1 VDIPRKAV
9 KSRRRWY
16 YGAAAIVALAL
27 VTLALSRMEPAA
39 PEVERATVW
48 TDTVRRGDM
57 LRQVRGPG
65 TLVAEDIRWI
75 SALTQGRVESKLLQ
89 PGTTVKAGDVL
100 VTLSNP
106 DVERQALEAQ
116 RQLTAAQSDL
126 TTLRNNLQ
134 NQLLSQEAAVAQIQ
148 AQFNDAQ
155 RQATSAEGL
164 AQQNMVSAQEL
175 ARARDNAADLR
186 TRVEVE
192 RKRLDFMKQSMRQ
205 QLAAQE
211 SQLTMLRRLAEFNQ
225 SQIASMQVRSVSSGV
240 LQELPVE
247 LGQWVNSGATLAKVV
262 QPTRL
267 KAVLRIPE
275 TQAKDIVVG
284 QRASIDT
291 RNGIIPGRV
300 IRMDPSA
307 QNGTVAV
314 DIALEGQLPRGARPD
329 LSVDGTVD
337 IERLKDVLYVGRPA
351 YGQAE
356 SSVGLFKL
364 AAGGREASRVNVQL
378 GRSSASTIQVVQG
391 LQPGDIV
398 ILSDMSQY
406 ENADRVRLK

>member
-27 VTLALSRMEPAA
+27 VTLALARMEPAA

-48 TDTVRRGDM
+48 TDTVQRGDM

-134 NQLLSQEAAVAQIQ
+134 NQMLSQEATVAQIQ
-148 AQFNDAQ
+148 ALHNDAQ

-164 AQQNMVSAQEL
+164 ARQNMVSAQEL

-186 TRVEVE
+186 TRLEVE

-364 AAGGREASRVNVQL
+364 DPSGREASRVNVQL

-406 ENADRVRLK
+406 ESADRVKIK

>member
-27 VTLALSRMEPAA
+27 VTLALARMEPAA

-134 NQLLSQEAAVAQIQ
+134 NQMLSQEAAVAQIQ

-175 ARARDNAADLR
+175 ARARDNATDLR

-192 RKRLDFMKQSMRQ
+192 RKRLDFMKESMRQ

-225 SQIASMQVRSVSSGV
+225 SQIASMQVRSVSAGV

-364 AAGGREASRVNVQL
+364 APGGREASRVNVQL

-406 ENADRVRLK
+406 ENADRVRIK

>member
-1 VDIPRKAV
+1 MDIPRKAV

>member
-1 VDIPRKAV
+1 MDIPRKAV

-27 VTLALSRMEPAA
+27 VTLALARMEPAA

-134 NQLLSQEAAVAQIQ
+134 NQMLSQEAAVAQIQ

-175 ARARDNAADLR
+175 ARARDNATDLR

-192 RKRLDFMKQSMRQ
+192 RKRLDFMKESMRQ

-225 SQIASMQVRSVSSGV
+225 SQIASMQVRSVSAGV

-364 AAGGREASRVNVQL
+364 APGGREASRVNVQL

-406 ENADRVRLK
+406 ENADRVRIK

>member
-1 VDIPRKAV
+1 
-9 KSRRRWY
+9 
-16 YGAAAIVALAL
+16 
-27 VTLALSRMEPAA
+27 M
-39 PEVERATVW
+39 
-48 TDTVRRGDM
+48 
-57 LRQVRGPG
+57 
-65 TLVAEDIRWI
+65 
-75 SALTQGRVESKLLQ
+75 KL
-89 PGTTVKAGDVL
+89 
-100 VTLSNP
+100 
-106 DVERQALEAQ
+106 
-116 RQLTAAQSDL
+116 
-126 TTLRNNLQ
+126 
-134 NQLLSQEAAVAQIQ
+134 
-148 AQFNDAQ
+148 
-155 RQATSAEGL
+155 
-164 AQQNMVSAQEL
+164 
-175 ARARDNAADLR
+175 
-186 TRVEVE
+186 
-192 RKRLDFMKQSMRQ
+192 SMRQ